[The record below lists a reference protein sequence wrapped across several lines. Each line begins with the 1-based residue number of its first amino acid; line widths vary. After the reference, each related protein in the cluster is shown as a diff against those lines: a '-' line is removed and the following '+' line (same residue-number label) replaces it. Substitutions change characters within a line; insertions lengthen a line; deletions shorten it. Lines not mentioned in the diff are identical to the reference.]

1 MERNKL
7 LFIYSSSC
15 NHISSADILSFLEG
29 NTSSGKSRLNPQ
41 GVEKIAGKSEFL
53 EVAENIVEFCRKHD
67 ITIITY
73 PDPTYPDKLRNVE
86 SAPPVL
92 YVRGDS
98 SVFEGFSGA
107 VVGSRKPTQSGLRF
121 CRNIVGEMVHHGI
134 PVVSGFARGIDS
146 CAHRASLEMN
156 GKTVAVLGSGVD
168 VIYPRE
174 NEKLYSEVVEAGC
187 VLSRFPPGT
196 KPVGRNFPVRNS
208 IIAALSDFVCV
219 IEAARKSGSL
229 ITARYG
235 AEYGKEVFSAPGNP
249 LFPQSEGTNG
259 LIKMGA
265 HPLTGI
271 SDILEAFGLSP
282 GKRRVMSKKEGK
294 EHRGNLSRLER
305 KLLDLLTGEMSLEE
319 ISSMAND
326 DIGQVSAAMV
336 TLEMKNRVKRG
347 SNGYYFRLV

>member
-7 LFIYSSSC
+7 LFIYSSSY
-15 NHISSADILSFLEG
+15 NHISSADILSYLQG
-29 NTSSGKSRLNPQ
+29 DTSSGKSRLNPQ
-41 GVEKIAGKSEFL
+41 GVKKIAGKSEFL
-53 EVAENIVEFCRKHD
+53 ETAEKIIAFCGKHD

-73 PDPTYPDKLRNVE
+73 LDPTYPEKLRNIE

-98 SVFEGFSGA
+98 SVLEGFSGA
-107 VVGSRKPTQSGLRF
+107 VVGSRKPTLSGLRF
-121 CRNIVGEMVHHGI
+121 CRNFVGEMVLHGI
-134 PVVSGFARGIDS
+134 PVISGFARGIDS

-196 KPVGRNFPVRNS
+196 KPMGRNFPVRNS
-208 IIAALSDFVCV
+208 IIAALTDFVCV
-219 IEAARKSGSL
+219 I
-229 ITARYG
+229 TARFG
-235 AEYGKEVFSAPGNP
+235 AEYGKEVFSVPGSP

-282 GKRRVMSKKEGK
+282 GKRRVMSNEKTK
-294 EHRGNLSRLER
+294 EHTDNLTKLER
-305 KLLDLLTGEMSLEE
+305 TLLDLLTGEMSLEE
-319 ISSMAND
+319 ISSIAND

-347 SNGYYFRLV
+347 GDGYYFRLV